1 MRSSFRRLAT
11 MAAVFVSTSALAGQ
25 ITIRIADAD
34 GKPVQGARI
43 AVPELMRKQATGKD
57 GSAVLPDVPAGDVAV
72 SVTAQGFKPALQT
85 ATVGSNGQASL
96 EFRLE
101 RSDALRR
108 AAQAHGEPPVEHL
121 AQKQAYLKSIRPV
134 AGRKPN
140 ILLILFDDLG
150 FGDLSSYG
158 NRLIKTPNIDAVA
171 DRGIKLEQFYSAS
184 PVCTPSRA
192 ALLSGRYPER
202 SHAANHVFFPSSHPM
217 ATIRRSLG
225 WANALPQDEIL
236 LPEVLS
242 RAGYATGAFGKWH
255 LGDQPGHRPTDFGFQ
270 DYFGILYSNDMK
282 PETLWRGNVV
292 DTPAERTDQATLTER
307 ITDEAIGFVRKNAHR
322 PFFAY
327 VPYTAPHLPHYPN
340 PKHQGISEGGTYG
353 DVIEDL
359 DTNVGRLLHTLTEL
373 KLDDNTIVIVMSDN
387 GGDWGGS
394 AGNLRGRKG
403 ETFEG
408 GQRVPA
414 FVIWPGVTKPGT
426 ISKEMGM
433 NFDVFPSIL
442 KSLNITIPADRT
454 IDGADFRPLLAGGQT
469 SHDYLY
475 YSTTWSGKFAGV
487 RDRHYKYRDIVPNDA
502 PMGGGSEPYNAKPS
516 LYSLDL
522 DNEAH
527 DVSARHPEEARRLI
541 GQLDS
546 FRTANEANPR
556 GWIDDGQLALIRK
569 AVTK

>member
-1 MRSSFRRLAT
+1 MRQSFRRLAA
-11 MAAVFVSTSALAGQ
+11 MAAVFISTSALAGQ
-25 ITIRIADAD
+25 VTIRVSDPD
-34 GKPVQGARI
+34 GKPLPGARI
-43 AVPELMRKQATGKD
+43 AIPELLRNDVTGKN
-57 GSAVLPDVPAGDVAV
+57 GAVVLSDLPDGDVAV
-72 SVTAQGFKPALQT
+72 SVAAQGFRPALQQV
-85 ATVGSNGQASL
+85 TVAGEGKANL
-96 EFRLE
+96 DLRLE
-101 RSDALRR
+101 RSDALLR
-108 AAQAHGEPPVEHL
+108 AARAHGEPPVEHL
-121 AQKQAYLKSIRPV
+121 REKQAYLDSIRPI
-134 AGRKPN
+134 AGKTPN

-158 NRLIKTPNIDAVA
+158 NRLIKTPNIDAA
-171 DRGIKLEQFYSAS
+171 GGRGIKLEQFYSAS

-202 SHAANHVFFPSSHPM
+202 ARAANHVFFPSSHPM

-292 DTPAERTDQATLTER
+292 DTPAEKTDQSTLTER
-307 ITDEAIGFVRKNAHR
+307 ITDEAIGFVRKNAEK

-340 PKHQGISEGGTYG
+340 PKHQGVSEGGTYG

-359 DTNVGRLLHTLTEL
+359 DNNVGRLLHTLTEL
-373 KLDDNTIVIVMSDN
+373 KLDDDTIVILMSDN

-426 ISKEMGM
+426 ISQEMGM
-433 NFDVFPSIL
+433 NFDIFPSIL
-442 KSLNITIPADRT
+442 KSLNIAPPADRK
-454 IDGADFRPLLAGGQT
+454 IDGVDFRTLLAGGQT
-469 SHDYLY
+469 AHDFLY
-475 YSTTWSGKFAGV
+475 YTTTWSGQFAGV

-502 PMGGGSEPYNAKPS
+502 PIGGGGEPYNAKPS

-527 DVSARHPEEARRLI
+527 DVSARHPEEARRLVA
-541 GQLDS
+541 QLDS
-546 FRTANEANPR
+546 FRKENEANPR
-556 GWIDDGQLALIRK
+556 GWIDEAHPASAAQR
-569 AVTK
+569 

>member
-1 MRSSFRRLAT
+1 MRSTFMRIAAI
-11 MAAVFVSTSALAGQ
+11 AAVLASSSALAGE
-25 ITIRIADAD
+25 IAIRIEGPD
-34 GKPVQGARI
+34 GKPVPGARV
-43 AVPELMRKQATGKD
+43 AAPEVLRNATSGSD
-57 GSAVLPDVPAGDVAV
+57 GAAVLTDVPSGDMAV
-72 SVTAQGFKPALQT
+72 TVSAQGFRPVLQT
-85 ATVGSNGQASL
+85 VTVGQTVTV
-96 EFRLE
+96 RLE
-101 RSDALRR
+101 PSDALQR
-108 AAQAHGEPPVEHL
+108 AAQAHGEPAVEHL
-121 AQKQAYLKSIRPV
+121 AQKQAYLKSIKPV
-134 AGRKPN
+134 AGKKPN
-140 ILLILFDDLG
+140 IVLVLFDDLG

-158 NRLIKTPNIDAVA
+158 NRLIKTPNIDALA
-171 DRGIKLEQFYSAS
+171 QRGVKLEQFYSAS

-202 SHAANHVFFPSSHPM
+202 AHAANHVFFPSGHPM

-236 LPEVLS
+236 LPEVLL

-292 DTPAERTDQATLTER
+292 DTPAEKTDQGTLTER
-307 ITDEAIGFVRKNAHR
+307 ITDEAVAFVRKNAKK

-359 DTNVGRLLHTLTEL
+359 DANVGRLMQTLRDL

-394 AGNLRGRKG
+394 AGKLRGRKG

-408 GQRVPA
+408 GQRIPA
-414 FVIWPGVTKPGT
+414 FVIWPGVTKPG
-426 ISKEMGM
+426 SVSQEMGM
-433 NFDVFPSIL
+433 NFDVLPTIL
-442 KSLNITIPADRT
+442 GALNIPLPADRT
-454 IDGADFRPLLAGGQT
+454 IDGADLKPLLAGGET
-469 SHDYLY
+469 LHDYLY
-475 YSTTWSGKFAGV
+475 YTTTWSGRFAGV
-487 RDRHYKYRDIVPNDA
+487 RDRHYKYRDIVPNESPVGA
-502 PMGGGSEPYNAKPS
+502 GGEPYNAKPS

-527 DVSARHPEEARRLI
+527 DVSAKHPEEAKHLI
-541 GQLDS
+541 EILDA
-546 FRTANEANPR
+546 FRKENAINPR
-556 GWIDDGQLALIRK
+556 GWIAPPTRAALP
-569 AVTK
+569 

>member
-1 MRSSFRRLAT
+1 MRSTYMRIAA
-11 MAAVFVSTSALAGQ
+11 MAAAFISSSALAGQ
-25 ITIRIADAD
+25 IAIQVEGPD
-34 GKPVQGARI
+34 GKPVPGAR
-43 AVPELMRKQATGKD
+43 VGMPELLRNETADKD
-57 GSAVLPDVPAGDVAV
+57 GSAILADVPNGELAV
-72 SVTAQGFKPALQT
+72 TVTAQGFRPALQSV
-85 ATVGSNGQASL
+85 TVGDKAQPRLTIA
-96 EFRLE
+96 LE
-101 RSDALRR
+101 RSDALQR
-108 AAQAHGEPPVEHL
+108 AAQAHGEPAAEHL
-121 AQKQAYLKSIRPV
+121 AQKQAYLKSIKPI
-134 AGRKPN
+134 AGKVPN
-140 ILLILFDDLG
+140 IVLVLFDDLG

-158 NRLIKTPNIDAVA
+158 NRLIKTPNIDALA
-171 DRGIKLEQFYSAS
+171 RRGMKLEQFYSAS

-202 SHAANHVFFPSSHPM
+202 AHAANHVFFPSSHPM

-242 RAGYATGAFGKWH
+242 RAGYVTGAFGKWH

-270 DYFGILYSNDMK
+270 DYFGILYSNDMA

-292 DTPAERTDQATLTER
+292 DTPAEKTDQGTLTER
-307 ITDEAIGFVRKNAHR
+307 ITDEAVAFLRKNAKK

-359 DTNVGRLLHTLTEL
+359 DANVGRLIQTLSEL
-373 KLDDNTIVIVMSDN
+373 KIDDNTIVIVMSDN

-414 FVIWPGVTKPGT
+414 FVIWPGITKPG
-426 ISKEMGM
+426 SQSQEMGM
-433 NFDVFPSIL
+433 NFDIFPTIL
-442 KSLNITIPADRT
+442 NTLNIPLPADRT
-454 IDGADFRPLLAGGQT
+454 IDGADLKALLAGGQT
-469 SHDYLY
+469 KHDYLY
-475 YSTTWSGKFAGV
+475 YTTTWSGRFAGI
-487 RDRHYKYRDIVPNDA
+487 RDRHYKYRDIVPNDS
-502 PMGGGSEPYNAKPS
+502 PMGAGGEPYNAKPS

-527 DVSARHPEEARRLI
+527 DVTARHPDEAARLI
-541 GQLDS
+541 KLLDA
-546 FRTANEANPR
+546 FRKESAANPR
-556 GWIDDGQLALIRK
+556 GWTRTPADDA
-569 AVTK
+569 AN